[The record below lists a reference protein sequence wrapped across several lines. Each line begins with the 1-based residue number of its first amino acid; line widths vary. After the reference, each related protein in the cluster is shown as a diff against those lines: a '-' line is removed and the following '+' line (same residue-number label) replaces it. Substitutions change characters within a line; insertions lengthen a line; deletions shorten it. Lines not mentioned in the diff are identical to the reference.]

1 MSCERK
7 SNGLGGQ
14 DYAVKMDLEVID
26 YSIDYCDDLAEIEPA
41 DTLVG
46 STWSVSPAGGLTI
59 TDGTQFTDT
68 TTSVWVSGGG
78 RNGMI
83 YRLKNT
89 ATSAGGRSFVRVLVV
104 RMANKLAYIEAEDPV
119 TIPTE

>member
-14 DYAVKMDLEVID
+14 NYAVKMDQEIID
-26 YSIDYCDDLAEIEPA
+26 YSIDYSDDLEEIEPA
-41 DTLVG
+41 DTITG
-46 STWSVSPAGGLTI
+46 STWTVSPAIGLTI

-78 RNGMI
+78 RNGSI

-89 ATSAGGRSFVRVLVV
+89 ATTAGGRSFVRVLVV
-104 RMANKLAYIEAEDPV
+104 KMANKLAYIEEEDAV
-119 TIPTE
+119 TIPVV